1 MKLLSL
7 LLLTWALAI
16 CQADEP
22 DCKNHKQAGHDSF
35 ACVCTTGAPCP
46 AIETPAKTA
55 TGVVTLYQSGRDGA
69 RLRKSTLHFGKQPE
83 GDGKVGAEQLHVKVN
98 QDVKHQEVF
107 GFGGAFTDST
117 GINIRKAGDKLGDQ
131 ILRDYFSKDGIEY
144 SVGRIP
150 IGGSDFSTRPY
161 ELDDGG
167 EDKTLAKFNLT
178 SEDLDDKSWN
188 SMRYSAETTRDFV
201 AKTLGPELEA
211 SGWGPDKLKL
221 MVLDHNLDLVKEWV
235 RVIFA
240 DKTAAK

>member
-1 MKLLSL
+1 
-7 LLLTWALAI
+7 
-16 CQADEP
+16 
-22 DCKNHKQAGHDSF
+22 
-35 ACVCTTGAPCP
+35 
-46 AIETPAKTA
+46 
-55 TGVVTLYQSGRDGA
+55 YQSGRDGA

-83 GDGKVGAEQLHVKVN
+83 GDSRVGAEQLHVKVN

-150 IGGSDFSTRPY
+150 IGGSDFSTHPY

-167 EDKTLAKFNLT
+167 EDKTLSKFNLT
-178 SEDLDDKSWN
+178 SEDLEDKVSVYLEAYKAHNITHWGITVQNEPMASQSWN
-188 SMRYSAETTRDFV
+188 SMRYTAETTRDFV